1 MLIDSVQNGEESMR
15 EFSERHNTTKIVDFI
30 KKQGSDSSFDLKDK
44 KDVDTSL
51 SDYMDM
57 RIKEISEQ

>member
-1 MLIDSVQNGEESMR
+1 MR

>member
-1 MLIDSVQNGEESMR
+1 MLIDSVQNGAESMR

>member
-1 MLIDSVQNGEESMR
+1 MR
-15 EFSERHNTTKIVDFI
+15 ELSERHNTTKIVDFI